1 MFHIAHLIAVP
12 VVAPSLVKN
21 GLAFGRPASD
31 EYPLVSYVAMSFSDP
46 ELYVARPSP
55 RYWLLWPGVLIMLMY
70 SMADVILTLG
80 PLVRSKLTMCPLLCI
95 AKANIFFCRHE
106 RPCFEP

>member
-1 MFHIAHLIAVP
+1 MFA
-12 VVAPSLVKN
+12 VAPSLVKN

-31 EYPLVSYVAMSFSDP
+31 DYPLVSYVAMSFSDP

-70 SMADVILTLG
+70 SMADVVLTLA
-80 PLVRSKLTMCPLLCI
+80 PIVRSKFTMYPLLCI
-95 AKANIFFCRHE
+95 AEANIIFHRHGW
-106 RPCFEP
+106 PCFEP